1 MEPRWEAGLAGRGK
15 LPSLIDCQLLGSVG
29 MRGLPVFAVLL
40 MLGACGDPLAGV
52 GRLTE
57 VDVAEENTAAA
68 ALPDA
73 AEVGRDGFVG
83 TQAAEGEVPSGL
95 PQADAA
101 DTTKAPTGGFFRGL
115 INRAANADPAAA
127 VAADVAKSQS
137 EPVIIETT
145 PTTSA
150 SAAETATSIAPK
162 AEEPAIL
169 AALPDQ
175 ELSPREELKSRKRGV
190 GLFGGSAAKK
200 DAPRKGPDARDVPY
214 GTVLAFGEIA
224 RVCEARGKS
233 LGKKVGSSGR
243 RGFSLHDTNPNIR
256 DKRTFYLTGFD
267 DNCPRQF
274 TAANALFGEPSFYE
288 QIRFSPAGK
297 HLPYAATDKAYDKV
311 KSRVCRTAKNKPCG
325 SQISKMDA
333 SAAFV
338 SAYEFHEH
346 NGKWKEFF
354 VHDGVVLASAVKS
367 AN

>member
-1 MEPRWEAGLAGRGK
+1 
-15 LPSLIDCQLLGSVG
+15 
-29 MRGLPVFAVLL
+29 MRGLPVLAILL

-52 GRLTE
+52 GRLTD
-57 VDVAEENTAAA
+57 VDVAEENTTAA

-73 AEVGRDGFVG
+73 AEVARDGFVG

-95 PQADAA
+95 AQADAA
-101 DTTKAPTGGFFRGL
+101 NTTKAPTGRFLRGL
-115 INRAANADPAAA
+115 FNRAANADPAAA

-137 EPVIIETT
+137 EPVVIETT
-145 PTTSA
+145 ATSSA
-150 SAAETATSIAPK
+150 SAAETASDAVGNV
-162 AEEPAIL
+162 EEPVIL
-169 AALPDQ
+169 AALPAQD
-175 ELSPREELKSRKRGV
+175 LSPREELKSRKRGI
-190 GLFGGSAAKK
+190 GLFGGGGAKK

-214 GTVLAFGEIA
+214 GTVLPFGEIA

-233 LGKKVGSSGR
+233 LGQKVSSSGR
-243 RGFSLHDTNPNIR
+243 RGFSLHDSNPGIR
-256 DKRTFYLTGFD
+256 DKRTFYITGFG

-311 KSRVCRTAKNKPCG
+311 KSRVCHTAKSKPCG
-325 SQISKMDA
+325 NKISKMDA

-338 SAYEFHEH
+338 SAYEFHEY